1 MKKTPWIVGAATV
14 CVVAV
19 GGGGTA
25 FAMSNEAQITAYGE
39 ESAVRVFSQPTV
51 GDLLAAQGIEVQD
64 TDLVTPGLEELVTDG
79 IDIQVVQRTPVTLTS
94 DGEDQELLT
103 TSDTVADAL
112 AETDYEAEG
121 AKISPEPEIGRAS
134 CRERV

>member
-79 IDIQVVQRTPVTLTS
+79 IDIQVVQRTPVTLTI

-103 TSDTVADAL
+103 T
-112 AETDYEAEG
+112 G
-121 AKISPEPEIGRAS
+121 EIGRAH
-134 CRERV
+134 V